1 MENKRETLSS
11 RLGFILL
18 SAGCAIGL
26 GNVWRFPYIVG
37 KNGGAGFV
45 LIYLIFLILLGLPM
59 MTIEF
64 SIGRGSKQNIALSL
78 KTLERK
84 GSKWHLYGPLA
95 VIGNYVLLMFYTT
108 IAGWIF
114 YYFISA
120 AKGEFNNITA
130 EGVNT
135 FFSALVASPTK
146 QITWMVTVVVI
157 SMSVVAI
164 GLKNGVER
172 ITKYMMLTLLFI
184 MLLLTIHSLTLPGT
198 AEGLK
203 FYLIPNF
210 KSMKEI
216 GFSTILYEAL
226 GQAFFTL
233 SVGIGAMSIFG
244 SYIDDERSLGGE
256 SARIIAL
263 DTFVAITA
271 GLIIF
276 PACFSYGV
284 SVGQGPSLL
293 FITLPNIFSKMTGG
307 RIWASLFFLFMSFA
321 ALSTIIAV
329 CENII
334 SYWIDVKHYS
344 RTKACVVNTILL
356 IVLSLPCILGF
367 NVLSS
372 IQPFGE
378 GSNILDLED
387 FIVSNLLLPFGS
399 LLFILFCTRS
409 SGWGFENALKEINK
423 GKGLKISNLLRFYL
437 SYIIPIIVLFIMVK
451 GIWDKLF

>member
-1 MENKRETLSS
+1 MNQERESLGS

-26 GNVWRFPYIVG
+26 GNVWRFPFITG

-45 LIYLIFLILLGLPM
+45 LIYLIFLVLLGLPVM
-59 MTIEF
+59 AMEF
-64 SIGRGSKQNIALSL
+64 AIGRGSKQNIALSL

-84 GSKWHLYGPLA
+84 GSKWHLYGPFA
-95 VIGNYVLLMFYTT
+95 VIGNYILLMFYTT
-108 IAGWIF
+108 IAGWIV
-114 YYFISA
+114 YYFVSSTGGA
-120 AKGEFNNITA
+120 FTNITS
-130 EGVNT
+130 EGVGI
-135 FFSALVASPTK
+135 FFSTLVANPIK
-146 QITWMVTVVVI
+146 QTIWMIIVVVI
-157 SMSVVAI
+157 SMCVVAI
-164 GLKNGVER
+164 GLKNGVEK
-172 ITKYMMLTLLFI
+172 ITKFMMVALLGI
-184 MLLLTIHSLTLPGT
+184 MLLLTIHSFTLPGMV
-198 AEGLK
+198 EGLK

-210 KSMKEI
+210 KTMQEI
-216 GFSTILYEAL
+216 GISTILYEAL

-293 FITLPNIFSKMTGG
+293 FITLPNIFAQMAGG
-307 RIWASLFFLFMSFA
+307 RLWASLFFLFMSFA

-334 SYWIDVKHYS
+334 SYWMDVKGWT
-344 RTKACVVNTILL
+344 RLKACIVNAVVL
-356 IVLSLPCILGF
+356 IILSLPCILGF
-367 NVLSS
+367 NILSS
-372 IQPFGE
+372 FQPFGE

-387 FIVSNLLLPFGS
+387 FFVSNLLLPFGS
-399 LLFILFCTRS
+399 LLFVLFCTRQ
-409 SGWGFENALKEINK
+409 SGWGFENSLNEINK
-423 GKGLKISNLLRFYL
+423 GKGIKITKKLRLYL

>member
-1 MENKRETLSS
+1 MYKRETLGS

-64 SIGRGSKQNIALSL
+64 SIGRGSKQSIGNG
-78 KTLERK
+78 LEK
-84 GSKWHLYGPLA
+84 LEKQGAKWHLWGPTA
-95 VIGNYVLLMFYTT
+95 IVGNYILIMFYSC
-108 IAGWIF
+108 IAGWIIS
-114 YYFISA
+114 YFISSLVGTFDNLDTTDI
-120 AKGEFNNITA
+120 AKVFSSLTA
-130 EGVNT
+130 NPLKQT
-135 FFSALVASPTK
+135 IWMAVAVS
-146 QITWMVTVVVI
+146 I
-157 SMSVVAI
+157 SMLVVAI
-164 GLKNGVER
+164 GLEKGVER
-172 ITKYMMLTLLFI
+172 ITKYIMLTLLFI

-233 SVGIGAMSIFG
+233 SIGIGAMSIFG

>member
-26 GNVWRFPYIVG
+26 GNVWRFPFITG

-45 LIYLIFLILLGLPM
+45 LIYLIFLVLLGLPVM
-59 MTIEF
+59 AMEF
-64 SIGRGSKQNIALSL
+64 AIGRGSKQNIALSL

-135 FFSALVASPTK
+135 FFSALVANPTK
-146 QITWMVTVVVI
+146 QITWMVAVVVI

-164 GLKNGVER
+164 GLKNGVEK
-172 ITKYMMLTLLFI
+172 ITKYIMLALLFI

-216 GFSTILYEAL
+216 GFFTILYEAL

-233 SVGIGAMSIFG
+233 SVGIGSMAIFG
-244 SYIDDERSLGGE
+244 SYIDDKHSLAGE
-256 SARIIAL
+256 SVRIIAL

-271 GLIIF
+271 GIIIF
-276 PACFSYGV
+276 PACFSYDV
-284 SVGQGPSLL
+284 APDQGPSLL
-293 FITLPNIFSKMTGG
+293 FITLPNIFSQMKGG

-321 ALSTIIAV
+321 ALSTLIAV
-329 CENII
+329 FENII
-334 SYWIDVKHYS
+334 SYWIDVKKMS
-344 RTKACVVNTILL
+344 RRKACLINYILIL
-356 IVLSLPCILGF
+356 VLSLPCILGF

-387 FIVSNLLLPFGS
+387 FIVSNIMLPLGC
-399 LLFILFCTRS
+399 LLFVLFITRK
-409 SGWGFENALKEINK
+409 SGWGWDSFLKEANK
-423 GKGLKISNLLRFYL
+423 GEGLKFPSKAKFYV
-437 SYIIPIIVLFIMVK
+437 SYIVPILIAIIMAK
-451 GIWDKLF
+451 GILDKLI